1 MGLAGHEIPEFA
13 RILAVADAFGQMT
26 QPRLPRPAISAAEA
40 LAELQSASGTHFDPL
55 LVAALGDAISRQPSA
70 LAHC

>member
-13 RILAVADAFGQMT
+13 RILAIADAFGQMT
-26 QPRLPRPAISAAEA
+26 QPWLPRPAISATEA

-55 LVAALGDAISRQPSA
+55 FVAALAYAINRQPSA
-70 LAHC
+70 LAHG